1 MEWKEGN
8 KPRYKKLRKIKIR
21 YFSEIS
27 TAMFCNQTQSE
38 YYGINQSVSI
48 EGIAVDHVSERQN
61 GSNSNY
67 LSYENGSTFHSFM

>member
-1 MEWKEGN
+1 
-8 KPRYKKLRKIKIR
+8 
-21 YFSEIS
+21 
-27 TAMFCNQTQSE
+27 MFCNQTQSE

-67 LSYENGSTFHSFM
+67 LSYENGSTFHSFMSYDSSQDGETTVSHTKTISMFI

>member
-1 MEWKEGN
+1 
-8 KPRYKKLRKIKIR
+8 
-21 YFSEIS
+21 
-27 TAMFCNQTQSE
+27 MFCNQTQSE